1 MAASRKLT
9 QTTSC
14 MLIAAASEEGGE
26 KYFQRDKQRGRKSA
40 DDLEFPLVR
49 RRLVLEFFF
58 LEGFAQCTILGAIG
72 GELHLGELDRE
83 HVRRGG
89 APVLWGYQLAS
100 LDSPALPP
108 VIEAAQ

>member
-1 MAASRKLT
+1 M
-9 QTTSC
+9 TSW
-14 MLIAAASEEGGE
+14 MLIGADSEEGGE
-26 KYFQRDKQRGRKSA
+26 NYFQRLAWRGRKSA
-40 DDLEFPLVR
+40 GFDFDDPVVGRWLILEFL
-49 RRLVLEFFF
+49 F
-58 LEGFAQCTILGAIG
+58 LEGFAQCTIFRAIG

-108 VIEAAQ
+108 VI